1 MTSLRTQLLRTLALM
16 LVLVFVTQ
24 GFVLYG
30 ALAHLSESQTL
41 MHLAHDGDTVLAVLE
56 PDGQG
61 GLRLDE
67 QRVESVYRL
76 PNSGQYF
83 LVRVGGTGHIAS
95 TSLGGFAL
103 ELREPGPGHTLDY
116 DAEGPNGS
124 RLKVLARSA
133 EVHGHPVTVL
143 VAEDMSPAHREI
155 WETGLLSLAV
165 FVPLL
170 ALALGL
176 QNMAVN
182 RALAP
187 LRRVRAELA
196 ELGAG
201 RHPRIEGP
209 VPREIE
215 PLVQEINR
223 LLVLLDH
230 RGRQSRTAIGNLAHA
245 LKTPLAG
252 LLQAGEAP
260 GVPEA
265 LRQTLR
271 EQAGSVHERAEREL
285 RRARLAG
292 PGGQGAGARF
302 NPGIELPPLVRML
315 KSVHHDKP
323 LAIEVQGEQRITPF
337 DREDMLE
344 LLGNLADN
352 ACKWARAQVSI
363 RVAEQGDPGSVARL
377 DIVVA
382 DDGPGCPDESLEHL
396 LQRGV
401 RLDESRSGH
410 GLGLT
415 IVRDIVDLHGGRL
428 RLGRSPQLGGLEVH
442 VELPLPGPAPTGR

>member
-1 MTSLRTQLLRTLALM
+1 MTSLRQQLLRTLALM

-41 MHLAHDGDTVLAVLE
+41 MHLAHDGDTVMAVLE
-56 PDGQG
+56 PDSQG

-67 QRVESVYRL
+67 QRVEAVYRL
-76 PNSGQYF
+76 PGSGQYF
-83 LVRVGGTGHIAS
+83 LVRVGEAARIAS
-95 TSLGGFAL
+95 TSLDGFAL
-103 ELREPGPGHTLDY
+103 ELREPGSGGTLDY
-116 DAEGPNGS
+116 DTAGPNGS

-133 EVHGHPVTVL
+133 QVHGHPVTVL
-143 VAEDMSPAHREI
+143 VAEDMSPAHQEI

-176 QNMAVN
+176 QNMAVT

-187 LRRVRAELA
+187 LRRVREELA

-201 RHPRIEGP
+201 QHTRIEGP
-209 VPREIE
+209 VPREIG
-215 PLVQEINR
+215 PLVDEINR

-271 EQAGSVHERAEREL
+271 EQAGAIHERVEREL

-302 NPGIELPPLVRML
+302 NPGVELPTLVRML

-323 LAIEVQGEQRITPF
+323 LAIEVLGESRITPF

-363 RVAEQGDPGSVARL
+363 RVSEHGGPGSGGRL
-377 DIVVA
+377 AIVVA
-382 DDGPGCPDESLEHL
+382 DDGPGCPDDSLASL

-428 RLGRSPQLGGLEVH
+428 LLGRSPQLGGLEVH

>member
-201 RHPRIEGP
+201 RHTRIEGP

-271 EQAGSVHERAEREL
+271 EQAGSIHERVEREL

-302 NPGIELPPLVRML
+302 NPGIELPTLVRML

>member
-1 MTSLRTQLLRTLALM
+1 MRSLRQQLLRTLALM
-16 LVLVFVTQ
+16 LALVFLTQ

-41 MHLAHDGDTVLAVLE
+41 MHLAHDGDTVLSVLE
-56 PDGQG
+56 PDQLG

-67 QRVESVYRL
+67 QRVESVYRQ
-76 PNSGQYF
+76 PGSGQYF
-83 LVRVGGTGHIAS
+83 VVRVGGAARIAS
-95 TSLGGFAL
+95 TSLGEFPL
-103 ELREPGPGHTLDY
+103 DLREPGAGGTLDY
-116 DAEGPNGS
+116 DTEGPNGS

-133 EVHGHPVTVL
+133 QVHGHPVTVL
-143 VAEDMSPAHREI
+143 VAEDMSAAHREI

-170 ALALGL
+170 ALALWL
-176 QNMAVN
+176 QNMAVT

-201 RHPRIEGP
+201 QHTRIEGP
-209 VPREIE
+209 VPREIR
-215 PLVQEINR
+215 PLVDEINR
-223 LLVLLDH
+223 LLVLLDQ
-230 RGRQSRTAIGNLAHA
+230 RLRQSRTAIGNLAHA
-245 LKTPLAG
+245 LKTPLAV

-260 GVPEA
+260 GVPHA

-271 EQAGSVHERAEREL
+271 EQTGAIHERVEREL

-302 NPGIELPPLVRML
+302 NPGVELPTLVRML
-315 KSVHHDKP
+315 KSVHHDRS
-323 LAIEVQGEQRITPF
+323 LAFDVQGPERITPF

-352 ACKWARAQVSI
+352 ACKWARAQVRI
-363 RVAEQGDPGSVARL
+363 RVSEQGEPGDPVRL
-377 DIVVA
+377 DILVA
-382 DDGPGCPDESLEHL
+382 DDGPGCPDESLANL
-396 LQRGV
+396 VQRGI

-428 RLGRSPQLGGLEVH
+428 VFGRSPQLGGLEVR
-442 VELPLPGPAPTGR
+442 VELPVTGPTDR

>member
-1 MTSLRTQLLRTLALM
+1 MRSLRQQLLRTLALM

-41 MHLAHDGDTVLAVLE
+41 MHLAHDGDTVLSVLE
-56 PDGQG
+56 SDPQG

-67 QRVESVYRL
+67 QRVESVYRQ
-76 PNSGQYF
+76 PGSGQYF
-83 LVRVGGTGHIAS
+83 LVRVGGAARIAS
-95 TSLGGFAL
+95 TSLGEFPL
-103 ELREPGPGHTLDY
+103 DLREPGPGGTLDY
-116 DAEGPNGS
+116 DTEGPKGS

-133 EVHGHPVTVL
+133 QVHGHPVTVL

-170 ALALGL
+170 ALALWL
-176 QNMAVN
+176 QNMAVT

-187 LRRVRAELA
+187 LRQVRAELA

-201 RHPRIEGP
+201 EHTRIEGP
-209 VPREIE
+209 VPREIR
-215 PLVQEINR
+215 PLVDEINR

-230 RGRQSRTAIGNLAHA
+230 RLRQSRMAIGNLAHA

-260 GVPEA
+260 GVPQA

-271 EQAGSVHERAEREL
+271 EQTGAIHERVEREL

-302 NPGIELPPLVRML
+302 NPGVELPTLVRML
-315 KSVHHDKP
+315 RSVHHDKS
-323 LAIEVQGEQRITPF
+323 LAFDVQGPERITPF

-352 ACKWARAQVSI
+352 ACKWARAQVRI
-363 RVAEQGDPGSVARL
+363 RVSEQGDAADPVRL
-377 DIVVA
+377 DILVA
-382 DDGPGCPDESLEHL
+382 DDGPGCPDESLANL
-396 LQRGV
+396 VQRGI

-428 RLGRSPQLGGLEVH
+428 VFGRSPHLGGLEVR
-442 VELPLPGPAPTGR
+442 VELPVTGPTGQ

>member
-201 RHPRIEGP
+201 RHTRIEGP

-271 EQAGSVHERAEREL
+271 EQAGSIHERVEREL

-302 NPGIELPPLVRML
+302 NPGIELPTLVRML

-428 RLGRSPQLGGLEVH
+428 RLGRSPQLVGLEVH

>member
-1 MTSLRTQLLRTLALM
+1 MTSLRRQLLRTLALM

-41 MHLAHDGDTVLAVLE
+41 MHLAHDGDTVMAVLE
-56 PDGQG
+56 PNGQG

-76 PNSGQYF
+76 PGSGQYF
-83 LVRVGGTGHIAS
+83 LVRVGVAGRIAS
-95 TSLGGFAL
+95 TSLDGFVL
-103 ELREPGPGHTLDY
+103 ELREPGSGGTLDY
-116 DAEGPNGS
+116 DTAGPNGS

-133 EVHGHPVTVL
+133 QVHGHPVTVL

-170 ALALGL
+170 ALALWL
-176 QNMAVN
+176 QNMAVT

-187 LRRVRAELA
+187 LRQVRVQLA

-201 RHPRIEGP
+201 QHSRIEGE
-209 VPREIE
+209 VPREIR
-215 PLVQEINR
+215 PLVDEINR
-223 LLVLLDH
+223 LLVLLDQ
-230 RGRQSRTAIGNLAHA
+230 RVRQSRTAIGNLAHA

-260 GVPEA
+260 GVPQA
-265 LRQTLR
+265 LRQTVR
-271 EQAGSVHERAEREL
+271 EQAGAIHERVEREL

-292 PGGQGAGARF
+292 PGGPGAGARF
-302 NPGIELPPLVRML
+302 NPGVELPTLERML

-323 LAIEVQGEQRITPF
+323 LTFDMQGPERITPF

-352 ACKWARAQVSI
+352 ACKWARGRVQV
-363 RVAEQGDPGSVARL
+363 RVAERGGPGSVARL
-377 DIVVA
+377 EIVVA

-396 LQRGV
+396 VQRGV

-415 IVRDIVDLHGGRL
+415 IVRDIVDMHGGRL
-428 RLGRSPQLGGLEVH
+428 VLGRSEQLGGLEVR
-442 VELPLPGPAPTGR
+442 VELPLPGSTPTGR

>member
-201 RHPRIEGP
+201 RHTRIEGA

-260 GVPEA
+260 FFP
-265 LRQTLR
+265 
-271 EQAGSVHERAEREL
+271 
-285 RRARLAG
+285 
-292 PGGQGAGARF
+292 
-302 NPGIELPPLVRML
+302 
-315 KSVHHDKP
+315 
-323 LAIEVQGEQRITPF
+323 
-337 DREDMLE
+337 
-344 LLGNLADN
+344 
-352 ACKWARAQVSI
+352 
-363 RVAEQGDPGSVARL
+363 
-377 DIVVA
+377 
-382 DDGPGCPDESLEHL
+382 
-396 LQRGV
+396 
-401 RLDESRSGH
+401 
-410 GLGLT
+410 
-415 IVRDIVDLHGGRL
+415 
-428 RLGRSPQLGGLEVH
+428 
-442 VELPLPGPAPTGR
+442 

>member
-1 MTSLRTQLLRTLALM
+1 MASLRTQLLRTLALM

-30 ALAHLSESQTL
+30 ALAHLSDSQTL
-41 MHLAHDGDTVLAVLE
+41 MHLAHDGDTVLSALE

-67 QRVESVYRL
+67 RRVESVYRQ
-76 PNSGQYF
+76 PGSGQYF
-83 LVRVGGTGHIAS
+83 LVRTGGAGRIAS
-95 TSLGGFAL
+95 TSLGDFAL
-103 ELREPGPGHTLDY
+103 EIREPGPGETRDY
-116 DAEGPNGS
+116 DALGPKGS

-133 EVHGHPVTVL
+133 QVHGQPVTVL
-143 VAEDMSPAHREI
+143 VAEDMSGAHQEI

-170 ALALGL
+170 ALALWLQGL
-176 QNMAVN
+176 GVT

-187 LRRVRAELA
+187 LMRVRDELA
-196 ELGAG
+196 SRGAG
-201 RHPRIEGP
+201 HHARIESP
-209 VPREIE
+209 VPREIR
-215 PLVQEINR
+215 PLVDEINR
-223 LLVLLDH
+223 LLVLLDQ
-230 RGRQSRTAIGNLAHA
+230 RLRQSRTAIGNLAHA

-260 GVPEA
+260 GVPEG

-271 EQAGSVHERAEREL
+271 EQTGAIHQRVEREL

-302 NPGIELPPLVRML
+302 NPGVELPMLVRML
-315 KSVHHDKP
+315 KSVHHDKA
-323 LAIEVQGEQRITPF
+323 LSIEVQGESRITPF
-337 DREDMLE
+337 DREDLLE

-352 ACKWARAQVSI
+352 ACKWARARVSI
-363 RVAEQGDPGSVARL
+363 RVSEQGGPGSAARL
-377 DIVVA
+377 EIVVA
-382 DDGPGCPDESLEHL
+382 DDGPGCPDDSLASL
-396 LQRGV
+396 LERGM

-428 RLGRSPQLGGLEVH
+428 DLGRSRQLGGLEVR
-442 VELPLPGPAPTGR
+442 VALPVSA